1 MGLGLFLAK
10 SDSVAYRA
18 GMLAIDGCFATASR
32 ETEGGDVDALPP
44 SLFEWLYYCI
54 LKRDCPRR
62 YSVLT
67 RRIYKFLNHS
77 YGTGFTFPGTY
88 NGCRGEPD
96 FVTPRQCGSRPSSLI
111 TCLDRFFM
119 SLLAPHA
126 TRIISACRD
135 CS

>member
-1 MGLGLFLAK
+1 MRLKALFLAK

-54 LKRDCPRR
+54 LKRDCPRS

-67 RRIYKFLNHS
+67 RRIYKFLGLLQHLAAV
-77 YGTGFTFPGTY
+77 P
-88 NGCRGEPD
+88 
-96 FVTPRQCGSRPSSLI
+96 VTAGAIEQNLV
-111 TCLDRFFM
+111 LDRLREFRTIW
-119 SLLAPHA
+119 SHGVENADDYVGVL
-126 TRIISACRD
+126 
-135 CS
+135 